1 MNLFWKNI
9 PYQVKL
15 FFPLVI
21 FDSMRLYWLKFLFN
35 LLVVLRNGSRASC
48 MLAKYTATEQPSS
61 PWTLSEAVLRTL
73 YIYPCSSDKCPLHSS
88 LAKGRPGIGLLSCYL
103 LPGQWSHPCLLRSQH
118 SFLLPLLSARG
129 TGTHHP
135 AWFVH
140 CWGWTQGFLHALQAL
155 YQLSHISSLVM
166 LGWQK
171 ASAMPF
177 LVLSWL
183 NVDRALYFH
192 TVDVSGY
199 CHRQWCRNNC
209 QHFDYCAVPDGSTLT
224 HWLYEAGINPT
235 LQKRNP
241 KSRSCASV
249 IYTLSDWTGRHT
261 YPVCPSP

>member
-1 MNLFWKNI
+1 MDPEPPVCW
-9 PYQVKL
+9 PSTQ
-15 FFPLVI
+15 PL
-21 FDSMRLYWLKFLFN
+21 SSLAALEQYLKRYL
-35 LLVVLRNGSRASC
+35 
-48 MLAKYTATEQPSS
+48 E
-61 PWTLSEAVLRTL
+61 L
-73 YIYPCSSDKCPLHSS
+73 YIYPCSSDKYPLHSS
-88 LAKGRPGIGLLSCYL
+88 LAKGRSGIRLLSYF

-129 TGTHHP
+129 TGTHHH

-140 CWGWTQGFLHALQAL
+140 CWGWTQGFLHALQVL

-183 NVDRALYFH
+183 NIDRALYFH
-192 TVDVSGY
+192 TVDMSGY
-199 CHRQWCRNNC
+199 CHRQWCRNDC
-209 QHFDYCAVPDGSTLT
+209 QRFDYCAFDYYFDYYGSTLT

-241 KSRSCASV
+241 KSRSCASI